1 METGWMIRHRA
12 VLASTLLTL
21 VLLPVVFVS
30 ASTERPMILVANCGT
45 GSTGLKVNLTQVVPG
60 SSGTVMFSCGTLGKA
75 ITVTSKGMVTPKFS
89 LPPGYTSL
97 GISLGTDCS
106 PVFRLASGS
115 ALRFESGNHG
125 APITS
130 YNYCASFSHAPPTG
144 LQTFTITWSAIH
156 AIRDIHDN
164 DNDSN

>member
-1 METGWMIRHRA
+1 MIRHHA
-12 VLASTLLTL
+12 VLAVTLLTL
-21 VLLPVVFVS
+21 VLLPVVFAS
-30 ASTERPMILVANCGT
+30 ASTERSNILVANCGT
-45 GSTGLKVNLTQVVPG
+45 GSTSLKGNLTQVVPG
-60 SSGTVMFSCGTLGKA
+60 SSGTVMFSCLSSGKA

-97 GISLGTDCS
+97 GISPGADCS

-115 ALRFESGNHG
+115 VLRFDRGNHG

-144 LQTFTITWSAIH
+144 LQTFTITWSATH
-156 AIRDIHDN
+156 TTRDTDDN

>member
-1 METGWMIRHRA
+1 LIRHYSI
-12 VLASTLLTL
+12 VASILLTL
-21 VLLPVVFVS
+21 VLLPVVLASGS
-30 ASTERPMILVANCGT
+30 ARERPQIIVANCGT
-45 GSTGLKVNLTQVVPG
+45 GSTGLKGNLTQVVPG

-97 GISLGTDCS
+97 GISPGADCS

-115 ALRFESGNHG
+115 VLRFDRGNHG

-144 LQTFTITWSAIH
+144 LQTFTITWSATNTT
-156 AIRDIHDN
+156 RDIHDN

>member
-1 METGWMIRHRA
+1 MIRHHT
-12 VLASTLLTL
+12 VLASIPLML
-21 VLLPVVFVS
+21 VLLPVVFTS
-30 ASTERPMILVANCGT
+30 ASTERPNILVANCGT
-45 GSTGLKVNLTQVVPG
+45 GSTGLKGNLTQVVPG

-115 ALRFESGNHG
+115 PLRFHRGN
-125 APITS
+125 PV
-130 YNYCASFSHAPPTG
+130 PPLTPY
-144 LQTFTITWSAIH
+144 
-156 AIRDIHDN
+156 
-164 DNDSN
+164 